1 MATRTASPS
10 QRRRPALVG
19 FAVCAALLLSG
30 CTAGGQPEP
39 SLAAGASPAI
49 SGGTAPATVPLETSQ
64 TSTKSPVYWLG
75 RARDSVHLYREF
87 RDTPGNDNPVAKA
100 LRLMMSVKPLDPNL
114 FSPWQAPKKL
124 AASIS
129 GRNVITVDV
138 SADAFNST
146 VDERTA
152 QLAVQ
157 QLVYTATAAAAS
169 AGVIDTVQ
177 PVEVMLLVDG
187 RTDQLAF
194 NRVQLGQP
202 MQRDPSMVAPMW
214 IIDPQA
220 GAETPQGQ
228 LSVYGRTTA
237 PGSEVYWQVA
247 RADVKTDK
255 NSPYLSGHLT
265 SARTDATAGQFRF
278 AVSLPAGKYILRVFP
293 NDPGVGDASA
303 AAWDSKE
310 FTVTP

>member
-1 MATRTASPS
+1 MATRTASPT
-10 QRRRPALVG
+10 RRSRTALAG
-19 FAVCAALLLSG
+19 FAVLAILLSG
-30 CTAGGQPEP
+30 CTASGQPAP

-49 SGGTAPATVPLETSQ
+49 SGGGASASVPLETSQ

-75 RARDSVHLYREF
+75 RARDGVYLYREF
-87 RDTPGNDNPVAKA
+87 RDATGTENPVVKA
-100 LRLMMSVKPLDPNL
+100 LHLMMSVKPLDANL
-114 FSPWQAPKKL
+114 FSPWQPPKKL

-138 SADAFNST
+138 SSDAFNST
-146 VDERTA
+146 VDEQTA

-169 AGVIDTVQ
+169 AGVIDSGQ
-177 PVEVMLLVDG
+177 PVQVMLLVDG

-194 NRVQLGQP
+194 NRVKLGQL
-202 MQRDPSMVAPMW
+202 MQRDPAMVAPMW

-220 GAETPQGQ
+220 GLESAHGQ
-228 LSVYGRTTA
+228 LAVYGRSTS
-237 PGSEVYWQVA
+237 PGADVYWQVS

-255 NSPYLSGHLT
+255 GTPYLSGHVVA
-265 SARTDATAGQFRF
+265 SQAADASAGQIRF
-278 AVSLPAGKYILRVFP
+278 TINLPAGKYVLRLFP
-293 NDPGVGDASA
+293 SDPGPGDASA
-303 AAWDSKE
+303 LAWDSKD